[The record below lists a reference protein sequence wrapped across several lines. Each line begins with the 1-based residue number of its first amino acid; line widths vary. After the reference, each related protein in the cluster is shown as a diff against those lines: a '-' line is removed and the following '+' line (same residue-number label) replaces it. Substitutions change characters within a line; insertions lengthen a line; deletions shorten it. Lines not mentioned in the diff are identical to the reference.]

1 MAATLVIVN
10 PRSANGS
17 TGRRWPEIE
26 RRLRAALPAFDTVF
40 TEHANHATELARE
53 GAANHEQVVLV
64 GGDGTINE
72 VVNGL
77 LADDRPVREDLVLA
91 IVPRGTGADFV
102 RTMGIPHDLEAAI
115 QRLTTG
121 TPREVD
127 VAKIRYHGFDGSEQ
141 VRYFINQASV
151 GMGPVVCMEVN
162 RSSKR
167 LGGRLSF
174 MRGILIASFRYRS
187 QPVLIFVD
195 GGPPEEILLRNL
207 WVANGR
213 FSGGGICAAPRARP
227 DDGLLDVVRAPELG
241 FWQQALSM
249 RRLRS
254 GAFVNDPRVGYATAR
269 RVEVQPAGPVALY
282 IEVEGEPI
290 GSIPAT
296 FEMLDAH
303 LKVLA

>member
-1 MAATLVIVN
+1 MADTLVIVN

-26 RRLRAALPAFDTVF
+26 RRLRAAIRAFDVAF
-40 TEHANHATELARE
+40 TERPNHASVLARE
-53 GAANHEQVVLV
+53 GAAGHGRVVV
-64 GGDGTINE
+64 IGGDGTINE
-72 VVNGL
+72 IVNGL
-77 LADDRPVREDLVLA
+77 VADDRLVRGDLVLA

-102 RTMGIPHDLEAAI
+102 RTMGIPHDLDAAV

-121 TPREVD
+121 SPREVD
-127 VAKIRYHGFDGSEQ
+127 VARVRYRGPDSGEQ

-151 GMGPVVCMEVN
+151 GMGPVVCVEVN

-167 LGGRLSF
+167 LGGRISF
-174 MRGILIASFRYRS
+174 LRGILMASFRYRS
-187 QPVLIFVD
+187 QPVLISVD
-195 GGPPEEILLRNL
+195 GGPPEELLLRNL

-213 FSGGGICAAPRARP
+213 YSGGGICAAPRAQP

-254 GAFVNDPRVGYATAR
+254 GAFVEDPRVTYGTAR
-269 RVEVQPAGPVALY
+269 RVEVQPAGPAALQ

-296 FEMLDAH
+296 FEMLDTR

>member
-1 MAATLVIVN
+1 MADTLVIVN
-10 PRSANGS
+10 PRSANSS
-17 TGRRWPEIE
+17 TGRRWAEIE
-26 RRLRAALPAFDTVF
+26 RRLHAAVPVFDAVF
-40 TEHANHATELARE
+40 TERPNHATELARQ
-53 GAANHEQVVLV
+53 GAADHEQVIVV

-77 LADDRPVREDLVLA
+77 LADNRPVRADLVLA

-102 RTMGIPHDLEAAI
+102 RTMGIPHDLDAAV

-127 VAKIRYHGFDGSEQ
+127 VAKVRYRGLDGSEQ

-151 GMGPVVCMEVN
+151 GMGPVVCVEVN

-167 LGGRLSF
+167 LGGRVSF
-174 MRGILIASFRYRS
+174 LRGILVATFRYRS
-187 QPVLIFVD
+187 QPVLISVD
-195 GGPPEEILLRNL
+195 GAPPERVLLRNL
-207 WVANGR
+207 WIANGR

-227 DDGLLDVVRAPELG
+227 DDGLLDVVRVPELG
-241 FWQQALSM
+241 FWQQTLSM

-254 GAFVNDPRVGYATAR
+254 GAFVEDPRVTYATAR
-269 RVEVQPAGPVALY
+269 RVEVQPAGPVALH

-296 FEMLDAH
+296 FEMLDTR
-303 LKVLA
+303 LKILT

>member
-1 MAATLVIVN
+1 MADTLVIVN
-10 PRSANGS
+10 PRSANSS

-26 RRLRAALPAFDTVF
+26 SRLRSVLSTFDAVF
-40 TEHANHATELARE
+40 TEHPNHATELARK
-53 GAANHEQVVLV
+53 GAADHERVVIV

-72 VVNGL
+72 VANGL
-77 LADDRPVREDLVLA
+77 MADDRPLRADLVMA

-102 RTMGIPHDLEAAI
+102 RTMGIPHDLDAAV

-127 VAKIRYHGFDGSEQ
+127 VAKVRYSGPGGGEQ
-141 VRYFINQASV
+141 IRYFINQASV
-151 GMGPVVCMEVN
+151 GMGPVVCVEVN

-167 LGGRLSF
+167 LGGRFSF
-174 MRGILIASFRYRS
+174 LRGILIATFRYRS
-187 QPVLIFVD
+187 QPVLISVD
-195 GGPPEEILLRNL
+195 GGPLEEILLRNL
-207 WVANGR
+207 WIANGR

-227 DDGLLDVVRAPELG
+227 DDGLLDVVRVPELG

-254 GAFVNDPRVGYATAR
+254 GAFVDDPRVGYTTAR
-269 RVEVQPAGPVALY
+269 RVEVQPASPVALG
-282 IEVEGEPI
+282 IEMEGEPI
-290 GSIPAT
+290 GNIPAT
-296 FEMLDAH
+296 FEMLDAR

>member
-1 MAATLVIVN
+1 MADTLVIVN
-10 PRSANGS
+10 PRSANSS

-26 RRLRAALPAFDTVF
+26 SRLRSALSTFDAVF
-40 TEHANHATELARE
+40 TERPNHATELARE
-53 GAANHEQVVLV
+53 GAADHERVVIV

-72 VVNGL
+72 VANGL
-77 LADDRPVREDLVLA
+77 MADDRPLRADLVIA

-102 RTMGIPHDLEAAI
+102 RTMGIPHDLDAAV

-127 VAKIRYHGFDGSEQ
+127 VAKVHYRGPGGGEQ

-151 GMGPVVCMEVN
+151 GMGPVVCVEVN

-174 MRGILIASFRYRS
+174 LRGILIATFRYRS
-187 QPVLIFVD
+187 QPVLISVD

-207 WVANGR
+207 WIANGR

-227 DDGLLDVVRAPELG
+227 DDGLLDVVRVPELG

-254 GAFVNDPRVGYATAR
+254 GAFVDDPRVGYTTAR
-269 RVEVQPAGPVALY
+269 RVEVQPAGPVALG
-282 IEVEGEPI
+282 IEIEGEPI

>member
-1 MAATLVIVN
+1 MADTLVIVN

-17 TGRRWPEIE
+17 TGRRWAEIE
-26 RRLRAALPAFDTVF
+26 RRLRATLPAFDAVF
-40 TEHANHATELARE
+40 TERPNHATELARQ
-53 GAANHEQVVLV
+53 GAAGHERVVVV

-77 LADDRPVREDLVLA
+77 LADDRPVRADLVLA

-102 RTMGIPHDLEAAI
+102 RTMGIPHDLDAAV

-127 VAKIRYHGFDGSEQ
+127 TAKVRYRAADGSEQ

-151 GMGPVVCMEVN
+151 GMGPIVCVEVN

-174 MRGILIASFRYRS
+174 MRGILVATFRYRS
-187 QPVLIFVD
+187 QPVLISVD
-195 GGPPEEILLRNL
+195 GGPAEEVLLRNL
-207 WVANGR
+207 WIANGR

-227 DDGLLDVVRAPELG
+227 DDGLLDVVRVPELG

-254 GAFVNDPRVGYATAR
+254 GAFVEDPRVTYTTAR
-269 RVEVQPAGPVALY
+269 RVEVQPAGPVALH
-282 IEVEGEPI
+282 IEIEGEPI

-296 FEMLDAH
+296 FEMLDTR

>member
-1 MAATLVIVN
+1 MADTLVIVN
-10 PRSANGS
+10 PRSANSS

-26 RRLRAALPAFDTVF
+26 SRLRSALSTFDAVF
-40 TEHANHATELARE
+40 TERPNHATELARK
-53 GAANHEQVVLV
+53 GAADHERVVIV

-72 VVNGL
+72 VANGL
-77 LADDRPVREDLVLA
+77 MADDRPLRADLVMA

-102 RTMGIPHDLEAAI
+102 RTMGIPHDLDAAV

-127 VAKIRYHGFDGSEQ
+127 VAKVRYQGPGSGEQ

-151 GMGPVVCMEVN
+151 GMGPVVCVEVN
-162 RSSKR
+162 RGSKR

-174 MRGILIASFRYRS
+174 LRGILIATFRYRS
-187 QPVLIFVD
+187 RPVLISVD
-195 GGPPEEILLRNL
+195 GGPLEEILLRNL
-207 WVANGR
+207 WIANGR

-227 DDGLLDVVRAPELG
+227 DDGLLDVVRVPELG

-254 GAFVNDPRVGYATAR
+254 GAFVDDPRVGYTTAR
-269 RVEVQPAGPVALY
+269 RVEVQPADPVALQ
-282 IEVEGEPI
+282 IEMEGEPI

-296 FEMLDAH
+296 FEMLDAR

>member
-1 MAATLVIVN
+1 MADTLVIVN
-10 PRSANGS
+10 PHSANGS
-17 TGRRWPEIE
+17 TRRRWPEIE
-26 RRLRAALPAFDTVF
+26 RRLRAALPAFDAVF
-40 TEHANHATELARE
+40 TERPNHATELARK
-53 GAANHEQVVLV
+53 GAADHERVVIV

-77 LADDRPVREDLVLA
+77 LADDLPVRADLVLG

-102 RTMGIPHDLEAAI
+102 RTVGIPHDLDAAI

-121 TPREVD
+121 TAREVD
-127 VAKIRYHGFDGSEQ
+127 VAKVRYHGSDGRET
-141 VRYFINQASV
+141 VRYFINEASV
-151 GMGPVVCMEVN
+151 GMGAVVCVEVN

-174 MRGILIASFRYRS
+174 LRGILVATFRYRS
-187 QPVLIFVD
+187 QPVLISLD
-195 GGPPEEILLRNL
+195 GGPPEEVLLRNA
-207 WVANGR
+207 WIANGR
-213 FSGGGICAAPRARP
+213 FSGGGICSAPRARP
-227 DDGLLDVVRAPELG
+227 DDGLLDLVRIPELG
-241 FWQQALSM
+241 FWDQMLSM

-254 GAFVNDPRVGYATAR
+254 GDFVQDPRVVYATGR
-269 RVEVQPAGPVALY
+269 RVEMQPAGPVAPQ
-282 IEVEGEPI
+282 IEMEGEPV

>member
-1 MAATLVIVN
+1 MADTLVIVN
-10 PRSANGS
+10 PRSANSS

-26 RRLRAALPAFDTVF
+26 SRLRSVLPTFDVVF
-40 TEHANHATELARE
+40 TERPNHATELARE
-53 GAANHEQVVLV
+53 GAADHKQVVIV

-72 VVNGL
+72 VANGL
-77 LADDRPVREDLVLA
+77 MSDDRPLRADLVMA

-102 RTMGIPHDLEAAI
+102 RTMGIPHDLDAAV

-127 VAKIRYHGFDGSEQ
+127 VAKVRYHGPDGSEQ

-151 GMGPVVCMEVN
+151 GMGPVVCVEVN

-174 MRGILIASFRYRS
+174 LRGILIATFRYRS

-207 WVANGR
+207 WIANGR

-227 DDGLLDVVRAPELG
+227 DDGLLDVVRVPELG

-254 GAFVNDPRVGYATAR
+254 GSFVDDPRVGYTTAR
-269 RVEVQPAGPVALY
+269 RVEVQPTSPVALG
-282 IEVEGEPI
+282 IEMEGEPI

-296 FEMLDAH
+296 FEMLDAR

>member
-1 MAATLVIVN
+1 MADTLVIVN
-10 PRSANGS
+10 PRSADGS

-26 RRLRAALPAFDTVF
+26 RRLRAAISSFDAVF
-40 TEHANHATELARE
+40 TERPNHATELARE
-53 GAANHEQVVLV
+53 GAADHERVVLV
-64 GGDGTINE
+64 GGDGTTNE

-77 LADDRPVREDLVLA
+77 LADDRPVRADLVLG

-102 RTMGIPHDLEAAI
+102 RTVGIPHDLDAAV

-121 TPREVD
+121 TAREVD
-127 VAKIRYHGFDGSEQ
+127 VAKVRYRGPDGSEQ
-141 VRYFINQASV
+141 MRYFINQASV
-151 GMGPVVCMEVN
+151 GMGPVVCVEVN

-174 MRGILIASFRYRS
+174 LRGILVATFRYRS
-187 QPVLIFVD
+187 RPVLISVD
-195 GGPPEEILLRNL
+195 GGPPEEVLLRNL
-207 WVANGR
+207 WIANGR
-213 FSGGGICAAPRARP
+213 FSGGGICAAPRAKP
-227 DDGLLDVVRAPELG
+227 DDGLLDVVRVPELG
-241 FWQQALSM
+241 FWEQMLSM

-254 GAFVNDPRVGYATAR
+254 GAFVEDPRVVYATAR
-269 RVEVQPAGPVALY
+269 RVEVQPAGPAALD

-296 FEMLDAH
+296 FEMLDTR

>member
-1 MAATLVIVN
+1 MADTLVIVN

-26 RRLRAALPAFDTVF
+26 RRLRAAVPAFDVAF
-40 TEHANHATELARE
+40 TERPNHATELARE
-53 GAANHEQVVLV
+53 GAAGHGRVIVI

-77 LADDRPVREDLVLA
+77 VVDDRPVRDDLVLA

-102 RTMGIPHDLEAAI
+102 RTMGIPHDLDAAV

-121 TPREVD
+121 SPQDVD
-127 VAKIRYHGFDGSEQ
+127 VAKAVYRGADGGER
-141 VRYFINQASV
+141 VRYFINEASV
-151 GMGPVVCMEVN
+151 GMGAVVCQEVN

-174 MRGILIASFRYRS
+174 LKGMLIATFRYRS
-187 QPVLIFVD
+187 RPVTFSVD
-195 GGPPEEILLRNL
+195 GGPAEEVLLRNA
-207 WVANGR
+207 WIANGR
-213 FSGGGICAAPRARP
+213 YSGGGICDAPRARP
-227 DDGLLDVVRAPELG
+227 DDGLLDVVRIPELNL
-241 FWQQALSM
+241 WEQMVSM

-254 GAFVNDPRVGYATAR
+254 GAFVDHPKVKYVTAR
-269 RVEVQPAGPVALY
+269 HVELRPAGPVAVS
-282 IEVEGEPI
+282 IETEGEPI
-290 GSIPAT
+290 GNIPAT
-296 FEMLDAH
+296 FEVLDTR

>member
-1 MAATLVIVN
+1 MADTLVIVN
-10 PRSANGS
+10 PRSANSS

-26 RRLRAALPAFDTVF
+26 HRLRSALSTFDTVF
-40 TEHANHATELARE
+40 TERPNHATELARE
-53 GAANHEQVVLV
+53 GAANHDRVVIV

-72 VVNGL
+72 VANGL
-77 LADDRPVREDLVLA
+77 MSDDRPLRADLVMA

-102 RTMGIPHDLEAAI
+102 RTMGIPHDLDAAV

-127 VAKIRYHGFDGSEQ
+127 VAKVRYHGADGSEQ

-151 GMGPVVCMEVN
+151 GMGPVVCVEVN

-167 LGGRLSF
+167 LGGRVSF
-174 MRGILIASFRYRS
+174 LRGILIATFRYRS
-187 QPVLIFVD
+187 QPVLISVD
-195 GGPPEEILLRNL
+195 GGPAEEVLLRNL
-207 WVANGR
+207 WIANGR
-213 FSGGGICAAPRARP
+213 FSGGGICGAPRARP
-227 DDGLLDVVRAPELG
+227 DDGLLDVVHVPELG

-254 GAFVNDPRVGYATAR
+254 GSFVNDPRVTYGTAR
-269 RVEVQPAGPVALY
+269 RVEVQPAGPVAVS
-282 IEVEGEPI
+282 IEMEGEPI

>member
-53 GAANHEQVVLV
+53 GAASHERAVLV

-91 IVPRGTGADFV
+91 IVPMGTGADFV
-102 RTMGIPHDLEAAI
+102 RTMGIPHDLEAAV

-127 VAKIRYHGFDGSEQ
+127 VAKIRYRGFDGSEQ

-151 GMGPVVCMEVN
+151 GMGPIVCMEVN

-167 LGGRLSF
+167 LGGRFSF
-174 MRGILIASFRYRS
+174 LRGILIASFRYRS
-187 QPVLIFVD
+187 QPVLISID
-195 GGPPEEILLRNL
+195 GGPAEKILLRNL

-254 GAFVNDPRVGYATAR
+254 GAFVNDPRVGYGTAR
-269 RVEVQPAGPVALY
+269 RVEVQPAGPVALH

>member
-1 MAATLVIVN
+1 MSDTLVIVN

-26 RRLRAALPAFDTVF
+26 RRLRAAIPDFDVVF
-40 TEHANHATELARE
+40 TERPNHATELARE
-53 GAANHEQVVLV
+53 GATGHGRIVVI

-77 LADDRPVREDLVLA
+77 VADDRLVRDDLVLA

-102 RTMGIPHDLEAAI
+102 RTMGIPHDLDAAV

-121 TPREVD
+121 SPHEVD
-127 VAKIRYHGFDGSEQ
+127 LAKAVYHGADGGER
-141 VRYFINQASV
+141 VRYFINEASI
-151 GMGPVVCMEVN
+151 GMGAVVCQEVN

-174 MRGILIASFRYRS
+174 LKGMLIATFRYRN
-187 QPVLIFVD
+187 QPVTFSVD
-195 GGPPEEILLRNL
+195 GGPAEGVLLRNA
-207 WVANGR
+207 WIANGR
-213 FSGGGICAAPRARP
+213 YSGGGICHAPRARP
-227 DDGLLDVVRAPELG
+227 DDGLLDLVRIPGLNLWE
-241 FWQQALSM
+241 QTLSM

-254 GAFVNDPRVGYATAR
+254 GAFVNHPKVTYVTAR
-269 RVEVQPAGPVALY
+269 HVELRPAGPVAVW
-282 IEVEGEPI
+282 IETEGEPI
-290 GSIPAT
+290 GTIPAT
-296 FEMLDAH
+296 FEVLDTH

>member
-1 MAATLVIVN
+1 MADTLVIVN
-10 PRSANGS
+10 PCSANGS

-26 RRLRAALPAFDTVF
+26 RRLRATLSSFDAVF
-40 TEHANHATELARE
+40 TERPNHATELARK
-53 GAANHEQVVLV
+53 GAADHERVVVV
-64 GGDGTINE
+64 GGDGTTNE

-77 LADDRPVREDLVLA
+77 LADDRPVRADLVLG

-102 RTMGIPHDLEAAI
+102 RTVGIPHDLDAAV

-121 TPREVD
+121 TVREVD
-127 VAKIRYHGFDGSEQ
+127 VAKTVYRGFDGSEQ
-141 VRYFINQASV
+141 MRYFINQASV
-151 GMGPVVCMEVN
+151 GMGPVVCVEVN

-174 MRGILIASFRYRS
+174 LRGILVATFRYRS
-187 QPVLIFVD
+187 RPVLISVD
-195 GGPPEEILLRNL
+195 GGPPEEVLLRNL
-207 WVANGR
+207 WIANGR

-227 DDGLLDVVRAPELG
+227 DDGLLDVVRVPELG
-241 FWQQALSM
+241 FWEQMLSM

-254 GAFVNDPRVGYATAR
+254 GAFVEDPRVVYVTAR
-269 RVEVQPAGPVALY
+269 RVEVQPAGPAALD

-296 FEMLDAH
+296 FKVLDTH